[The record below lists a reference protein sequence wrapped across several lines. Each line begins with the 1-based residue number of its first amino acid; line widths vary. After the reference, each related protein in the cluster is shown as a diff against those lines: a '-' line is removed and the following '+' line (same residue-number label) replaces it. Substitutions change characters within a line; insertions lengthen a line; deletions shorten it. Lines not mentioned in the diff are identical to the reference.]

1 MGYNTEVH
9 TVNIMKLMSPD
20 SVGTC
25 STVKSTQT

>member
-1 MGYNTEVH
+1 MGYTEVH

-25 STVKSTQT
+25 STVKSTHA